1 MLAGDILE
9 LNLKNQTVTAPTYG
23 TSTVLHSV
31 IGTYNPPKIA
41 AKFSLIYDM

>member
-31 IGTYNPPKIA
+31 IGSYSPKIA
-41 AKFSLIYDM
+41 AKFSLIYDT